1 MSLREK
7 AELLQSLHVPGRPLV
22 LANAWDVGSAVVG
35 VRAGAPAIAT
45 TSAGLAWSLGAAD
58 GDRIDRDTALAA
70 VARIT
75 AAVEVPVSA
84 DVERGFG
91 ADPAGVAGT
100 IRAVLAAGAVGVNIE
115 DSVSDPASPLRPVDE
130 AAARIAAAREAA
142 DAAGVPLY
150 VNARTDVYLRGL
162 DDLDQALERAAAF
175 LAAGASG
182 VFVPGVDDLGT
193 VRALTAGIAGPVN
206 ILAGHGSPP
215 VSELAAAGVARV
227 SLGSDVALAAYRLA
241 ERATAELLERGTYE
255 SVRDVLGF
263 GEVQKLL
270 GS

>member
-22 LANAWDVGSAVVG
+22 LANAWDVGSAVVA
-35 VRAGAPAIAT
+35 VRAGAPAVAT
-45 TSAGLAWSLGAAD
+45 TSAGVAWSLGFAD
-58 GDRIDRDTALAA
+58 GDRIDRASVLAA
-70 VARIT
+70 TARIA
-75 AAVEVPVSA
+75 AAVDVPVSA

-91 ADPAGVAGT
+91 DDPAGVAET
-100 IRAVLAAGAVGVNIE
+100 IRGVLEAGAVGINLE
-115 DSVSDPASPLRPVDE
+115 DSVSDPDVPLRPVEE

-150 VNARTDVYLRGL
+150 VNARTDVYLLGVN
-162 DDLDQALERAAAF
+162 DLDQALERAAAY

-182 VFVPGVDDLGT
+182 VFVPGTDDLDV
-193 VRALTAGIAGPVN
+193 VRQLTAGIAGPVN

-215 VSELAAAGVARV
+215 VAELAAAGVARV

-241 ERATAELLERGTYE
+241 KLATAELVMRGTYE
-255 SVRDVLGF
+255 TVGETLGY
-263 GEVQKLL
+263 GELQKLL
-270 GS
+270 GA